1 MLIIN
6 KNENSFVGIYRND
19 DEDVLGR
26 TCQGD
31 QVADF
36 MEEGG
41 RLKA

>member
-19 DEDVLGR
+19 DEDILGG

-31 QVADF
+31 QVADC

-41 RLKA
+41 N

>member
-19 DEDVLGR
+19 DEGILDG

-31 QVADF
+31 QVAVC
-36 MEEGG
+36 MERGG
-41 RLKA
+41 AF